1 MFEQNY
7 GSKDTRWLFWFMGVM
22 AVYGVLTMFPQTEKF
37 ADRIGTV
44 LAAAVAVVF
53 RSAIGDWIKDTLFH
67 SSEK

>member
-1 MFEQNY
+1 
-7 GSKDTRWLFWFMGVM
+7 MGVM